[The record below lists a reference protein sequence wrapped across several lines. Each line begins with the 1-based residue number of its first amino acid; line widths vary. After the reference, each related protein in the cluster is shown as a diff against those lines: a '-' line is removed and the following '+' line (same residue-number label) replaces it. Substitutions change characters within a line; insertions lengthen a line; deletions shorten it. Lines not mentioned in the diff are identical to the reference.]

1 MESAENGFQ
10 RCGSIRSRA
19 AEAIYSLFSRHRIGE
34 TQRMPTRKSKAVTT
48 GTDSSGP
55 HTTEELCLMG
65 PRHLRTHLQFI
76 EESIVAGVLPTL
88 AELADFWR
96 TATAVYRELEV
107 SEPGAA
113 DDPGIGPLPRS
124 IEAHVAKL
132 LQQPVFRQTFD
143 TVPVAFGM
151 VELDKMIVSQYSLTR
166 SVLERLRARHA
177 SRPTPKQLAE
187 ICLPLAPRDDEC
199 RLASRDDGEFV
210 FVSGAHDMRFL
221 GATLIDPAG
230 IEGLTVQGHARAVV
244 ALSVG
249 FSTNVLN
256 VIRLGNRVVLNNGH
270 HRAYALRAMGLTH
283 VPCVIQVCASH
294 EELREAAS
302 REICDNSDLYY
313 ESPRPPLLRDF
324 DRPDLACAL
333 KSARL
338 QRQVRVRFKF
348 ESRQLAI

>member
-1 MESAENGFQ
+1 
-10 RCGSIRSRA
+10 
-19 AEAIYSLFSRHRIGE
+19 
-34 TQRMPTRKSKAVTT
+34 
-48 GTDSSGP
+48 
-55 HTTEELCLMG
+55 MG
-65 PRHLRTHLQFI
+65 PRQLSNHLKFI
-76 EESIVAGVLPTL
+76 EESTTAAALPSP

-96 TATAVYRELEV
+96 GAAAVYRQLEV
-107 SEPGAA
+107 AESGAA
-113 DDPGIGPLPRS
+113 DDTGIKPLPRS

-132 LQQPVFRQTFD
+132 MEQPAFRNTFD

-166 SVLERLRARHA
+166 SVVERLRARHA
-177 SRPTPKQLAE
+177 ARPTHKQLAG
-187 ICLPLAPRDDEC
+187 ICLPIAPRDDEC
-199 RLASRDDGEFV
+199 RLAGRDDGEFV

-221 GATLIDPAG
+221 GATLVDPAA
-230 IEGLTVQGHARAVV
+230 IKGLTVQGHARAVI

-302 REICDNSDLYY
+302 SEICDNSDLYF

-324 DRPDLACAL
+324 DRPDLTRAFT
-333 KSARL
+333 SARL
-338 QRQVRVRFKF
+338 QRQVSVRFKS